1 MHRASNKTRLPSAS
15 PLTRILELRGLRAF
29 SILWAGQ
36 VVSAMGTRMINFM
49 LGIWLWQRTGQ
60 VSTLSLLT
68 FFAYG
73 ATVVCSP
80 LAGALVDRVS
90 RRLTIMLS
98 DVGSACT
105 TAILLVLFLTGQ
117 EHLWALILT
126 NTLTGA
132 FLAFQYPAYA
142 STIASMLPKEQYPR
156 ANGMMSLVRSL
167 PTVVGPA
174 LAGLLLKAFG
184 IDGVLSVCIALYLIA
199 IGTVFLVRLPSARGG
214 STRDGEAEG
223 WLAWTAGFRWI
234 AQRRGL
240 AGLLMLTTVASLTSA
255 MGYVAI
261 IPLILARTGN
271 NQVLLGIVQSVGA
284 IGGVS
289 GALALTLGRVP
300 RRKMLG
306 IITGLLVFSLLG
318 QLIMGVG
325 RTVLIWVV
333 AWFFAWLAV
342 PFVEGYSQSIWQQ
355 KAIPAIQGRV
365 FATVQLFENLALP
378 VGFTISGLLID
389 HYLEPQMKPGKSLV
403 PIFGW
408 LVGSGPAAGIA
419 LIFVLA
425 GAFGTVCALAG
436 LAAGSVRDVEDLL
449 PDGESSVEADSDDI
463 KTAEQILEVE

>member
-1 MHRASNKTRLPSAS
+1 MRGKSGEARVRPASA
-15 PLTRILELRGLRAF
+15 LTRILELRGLRAF

-98 DVGSACT
+98 DIGSACT
-105 TAILLVLFLTGQ
+105 TAIMLVLFLTGQ

-184 IDGVLSVCIALYLIA
+184 TDGVLSVCIGLYLIA
-199 IGTVFLVRLPSARGG
+199 IGTVFLVRLPSARGAAH
-214 STRDGEAEG
+214 SGEAEG
-223 WLAWTAGFRWI
+223 WLSWTAGFRWI

-240 AGLLMLTTVASLTSA
+240 AGLLTLTTVVSLTSA
-255 MGYVAI
+255 MGYVAV

-284 IGGVS
+284 IGGVT

-306 IITGLLVFSLLG
+306 IITGILVFSILG
-318 QLIMGVG
+318 QVIMGVG
-325 RTVLIWVV
+325 RTELIWVV

-378 VGFTISGLLID
+378 VGFAISGLLVD

-408 LVGSGPAAGIA
+408 LVGTGPAAGIA

-425 GAFGTVCALAG
+425 GALGTVCAVAG
-436 LAAGSVRDVEDLL
+436 LAAGSVRDVEDRL
-449 PDGESSVEADSDDI
+449 PDGETAAEADLDDI
-463 KTAEQILEVE
+463 RTAEQTLEVE

>member
-1 MHRASNKTRLPSAS
+1 MRRESHETRVRSTS

-36 VVSAMGTRMINFM
+36 VFSAMGTRMINFM
-49 LGIWLWQRTGQ
+49 LGIWLWERTGQ

-80 LAGALVDRVS
+80 LAGALVDRIS

-98 DVGSACT
+98 DIGSACT
-105 TAILLVLFLTGQ
+105 TAIMLVLFLTGQ

-184 IDGVLSVCIALYLIA
+184 TDGVLSVCIVLYLIA

-214 STRDGEAEG
+214 ASNGEAGG
-223 WLAWTAGFRWI
+223 WLSWTAGFRWI

-240 AGLLMLTTVASLTSA
+240 AGLLTLTTVVSLTSA

-306 IITGLLVFSLLG
+306 IISGILIFSLLG

-325 RTVLIWVV
+325 RTVLVWVI
-333 AWFFAWLAV
+333 AWFLAWLAV

-378 VGFTISGLLID
+378 VGFAISGPLID
-389 HYLEPQMKPGKSLV
+389 HYLEPQMQPGKSLA

-408 LVGSGPAAGIA
+408 LVGTGSAAGIA

-425 GAFGTVCALAG
+425 GALGTVCALAG
-436 LAAGSVRDVEDLL
+436 LAAGSVRNVEHRL
-449 PDGESSVEADSDDI
+449 PDGESAVEADRDDI
-463 KTAEQILEVE
+463 STAEHTLEVE

>member
-1 MHRASNKTRLPSAS
+1 MHRASREPRVASVMTR
-15 PLTRILELRGLRAF
+15 TRELRGLRAF
-29 SILWAGQ
+29 SVLWAGQ

-49 LGIWLWQRTGQ
+49 LGIWLWQRTGH

-98 DVGSACT
+98 DIGSACT

-117 EHLWALILT
+117 EQLWALIVT

-174 LAGLLLKAFG
+174 LAGLLLKEFG
-184 IDGVLSVCIALYLIA
+184 TEGVLAVCIGLYLIA
-199 IGTVFLVRLPSARGG
+199 IGTVFLVRLPSAADG
-214 STRDGEAEG
+214 SAHSKEAG
-223 WLAWTAGFRWI
+223 TWLSWTAGFRYI
-234 AQRRGL
+234 ASRRGL
-240 AGLLMLTTVASLTSA
+240 AGLLILTTVVSLTSA
-255 MGYVAI
+255 MGYVAV
-261 IPLILARTGN
+261 IPLILARSGN

-289 GALALTLGRVP
+289 GALALTLGRAA
-300 RRKMLG
+300 RRKMAGVIAG
-306 IITGLLVFSLLG
+306 ILVFSVLG
-318 QLIMGVG
+318 QITMGVS
-325 RTVLIWVV
+325 RIALIWVV

-342 PFVEGYSQSIWQQ
+342 PFVEGYSQTIWQQ
-355 KAIPAIQGRV
+355 KSIPAIQGRV

-378 VGFTISGLLID
+378 VGFAISGFLID
-389 HYLEPQMKPGKSLV
+389 RYLEPQMQPGRSLV
-403 PIFGW
+403 PVFGW
-408 LVGSGPAAGIA
+408 LVGTGTAAGIA

-436 LAAGSVRDVEDLL
+436 LAAGSIRDLEDRL
-449 PDGESSVEADSDDI
+449 PDGGTVAADPHPTS
-463 KTAEQILEVE
+463 TAEQILEVE